1 MAKNIHGVID
11 RFVNNVMAFTNM
23 RDQSGNII
31 LDTCISNNKY
41 CVLIVERIFIDIIK
55 SIAMSS

>member
-1 MAKNIHGVID
+1 MVKTIHSVID
-11 RFVNNVMAFTNM
+11 RLVMAFTNM
-23 RDQSGNII
+23 KDQSGNIV
-31 LDTCISNNKY
+31 LDTYIRNNKY